1 MEISNRTP
9 TEASSDTQ
17 PNDSQRHSN
26 VTVAQMTNENA
37 RTEPAM
43 PLSPTSFGGQFQRAR
58 TTQGKTLEDATKELH
73 ILKRHL
79 EAIEREDFASLPQ
92 MPFTRGFVFNY
103 AKYLG
108 LNSEKMVERF
118 NEVYPEDLRQNSQVG
133 VRSPIQPMGTLS
145 RDSKRGF
152 RINPLLILGLVFLI
166 GLGVFLLRTITNAQ
180 NAEADADTVVLTDDM
195 SDSEQLAGASVS
207 TNDVDNA
214 PSQSSG
220 SALNLGTE
228 NSGTDGDAN
237 GDTEITTSS
246 TENTQTTPALDA
258 QTLASTP
265 ESKLEF
271 WVRNDTNVSVVDAS
285 GQSLLSG
292 LQSRGGY
299 NLTGKPPFRIQID
312 KANNVALTIDQARV
326 NIGDYAQNNQAN
338 FTLSP

>member
-1 MEISNRTP
+1 
-9 TEASSDTQ
+9 
-17 PNDSQRHSN
+17 
-26 VTVAQMTNENA
+26 
-37 RTEPAM
+37 
-43 PLSPTSFGGQFQRAR
+43 
-58 TTQGKTLEDATKELH
+58 
-73 ILKRHL
+73 
-79 EAIEREDFASLPQ
+79 
-92 MPFTRGFVFNY
+92 
-103 AKYLG
+103 
-108 LNSEKMVERF
+108 MVERF
-118 NEVYPEDLRQNSQVG
+118 NEVYPEDLRQNSQV
-133 VRSPIQPMGTLS
+133 SAAPPIQPMGTLS

-166 GLGVFLLRTITNAQ
+166 GLGVFLMRTITNAQ
-180 NAEADADTVVLTDDM
+180 NAEADADKVVLTDDM

-207 TNDVDNA
+207 TTDVDNV

-228 NSGTDGDAN
+228 NSSTDGDAD

-246 TENTQTTPALDA
+246 TENTQTTPAVDA

-271 WVRNDTNVSVVDAS
+271 LGARRYECLSCRCA

-312 KANNVALTIDQARV
+312 KADNVALTIDQTRV